1 MGMNW
6 VNGNSG
12 GTLTSSPK
20 GVSMP
25 NDENIDAL
33 DPSLE
38 SVVANLIT
46 KDLIVSREVNK
57 HVHHYLK
64 DGANDYEAK

>member
-1 MGMNW
+1 
-6 VNGNSG
+6 
-12 GTLTSSPK
+12 
-20 GVSMP
+20 MP